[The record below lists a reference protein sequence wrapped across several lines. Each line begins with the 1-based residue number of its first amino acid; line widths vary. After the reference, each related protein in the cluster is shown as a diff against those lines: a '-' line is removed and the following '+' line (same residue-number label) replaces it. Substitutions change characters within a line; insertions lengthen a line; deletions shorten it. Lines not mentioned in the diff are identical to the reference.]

1 MKILLVGPANSGKST
16 VANFI
21 SADGKGSIG
30 SGEGEKYEPTVGVR
44 ILEFDTGG
52 RAESKMGSSTSI
64 ELWDCSGRQEFE
76 RCWPAIQ
83 DKADGVI
90 LLYVFFFFFIRPSEM
105 NNNNNK
111 QVQSRQSLTWCT
123 TRVVV

>member
-90 LLYVFFFFFIRPSEM
+90 LLYVFFFLYSSFGNEQQQQQQQTGTIQTIAHM
-105 NNNNNK
+105 VHN
-111 QVQSRQSLTWCT
+111 
-123 TRVVV
+123 

>member
-90 LLYVFFFFFIRPSEM
+90 LLYVFFFIYLSFGNEQQQQQQQQQTGTIPTIAHM
-105 NNNNNK
+105 VHN
-111 QVQSRQSLTWCT
+111 
-123 TRVVV
+123 